1 MIYYL
6 SNADIKINKE
16 KNEKLLSLSEMEKD
30 EHVSELYRVL
40 ITIVW
45 VFSILLPYRFRE
57 DVTYRQKTKN
67 RKLRRTFGN
76 VGGKNIYLNLRILF
90 YFFMS
95 NDIVTN
101 YFITF

>member
-16 KNEKLLSLSEMEKD
+16 NNEKLLSLSEMEKD

-57 DVTYRQKTKN
+57 DVMYRQKIKN

-76 VGGKNIYLNLRILF
+76 IGGKNIYLNLRILF